1 MTTEVAPPD
10 VILLRSPEDPDPY
23 VQAFK
28 EVGFRAVCKPVLD
41 FDFPNKGPLRERL
54 RTPDQ
59 YGGVVATSPRAGS
72 ALHRVFDHEGTT
84 HTQWE
89 GRPAYAVGPKTA
101 DEFRKLSF
109 DVRAQRAGTAAELAD
124 QIAETEPEMPLLFL
138 CGNRRRDDLPDG
150 LREAGIPFEE
160 LVVYETR
167 PRTNL
172 SLPPPGDGT
181 WLAFFSPSGLEAV
194 QGGVGRS
201 LAEYRC
207 AAIGPTT
214 ATALEEAGLSPI
226 AVATSPSPEGLV
238 DAILGA
244 GDRSRPN

>member
-10 VILLRSPEDPDPY
+10 VILLRSCDNPDPY
-23 VQAFK
+23 VRAFE

-41 FDFPNKGPLRERL
+41 FEFPNTGPLRERL
-54 RTPDQ
+54 RTPDR
-59 YGGVVATSPRAGS
+59 YGGVVATSPRVGS
-72 ALHRVFDHEGTT
+72 ALHRVFDDEGTT

-101 DEFRKLSF
+101 EEFRKLSF
-109 DVRAQRAGTAAELAD
+109 DVRAQDAGTAADLAN
-124 QIAETEPEMPLLFL
+124 QIAETDPETPLLFL
-138 CGNRRRDDLPDG
+138 CGNRRRDDLPEG
-150 LREAGIPFEE
+150 LRNAGISFEE
-160 LVVYETR
+160 LVVYETQT
-167 PRTNL
+167 RTDL
-172 SLPPPGDGT
+172 SLPPPGDET

-194 QGGVGRS
+194 QRADTGP
-201 LAEYRC
+201 LAEYWR

-214 ATALEEAGLSPI
+214 ASALEEAGLSPR

-244 GDRSRPN
+244 EEGSTQN